1 MISKQE
7 QYSPVMVRRL
17 IAMESSDLRVFQMV
31 AREGTITKAAQK
43 LGYVQSN
50 VTARIRGLEQE
61 LGTSLFL
68 RHNRGMTLSASGK
81 TLLTYADKIIGL
93 LEEAS
98 QALTSSD
105 EPNGPLS
112 IGSTQ
117 TAAAVRLPT
126 LLSSYYGQHPKVL
139 LSLTT
144 GHSQSLME
152 KVLQYELDGAF
163 IGCECDHQ
171 ELQSFPVFNEEL
183 VIISHPAVTSIE
195 EAMTKPILVYSM
207 GCSYRAVLEKWLQ
220 ASGTAYPTIMEF
232 GTLEAIVG
240 GVSAGLG
247 ISLMPRIVVVK
258 QEADGTLRS
267 HPIPESL
274 KYMKTHF
281 ITRRD
286 SFVSSALYAFME
298 TLPRVAAD

>member
-1 MISKQE
+1 
-7 QYSPVMVRRL
+7 
-17 IAMESSDLRVFQMV
+17 MESADLRVFHMV
-31 AREGTITKAAQK
+31 AREGSITKAALR

-50 VTARIRGLEQE
+50 VTARIRNLESE
-61 LGTSLFL
+61 LGTVLFL
-68 RHNRGMTLSASGK
+68 RHNRGMTLSSSGK

-93 LEEAS
+93 LEEAT

-105 EPNGPLS
+105 EPNGPLT

-117 TAAAVRLPT
+117 TAAAVRLPA
-126 LLSSYYGQHPKVL
+126 LLASYYGQHPKVL

-144 GHSQSLME
+144 GHSQALME

-163 IGCECDHQ
+163 IGCECDHP

-183 VIISHPAVTSIE
+183 VIASHASVRSIE
-195 EAMTKPILVYSM
+195 EAVTKPILVYSA

-220 ASGTAYPTIMEF
+220 TGGLAHPTIMEF

-247 ISLMPRIVVVK
+247 ISLMPKIVVAK
-258 QEADGTLRS
+258 QEAEGSIRT
-267 HPIPESL
+267 HVIPDSI
-274 KYMKTHF
+274 KYMKTEF
-281 ITRRD
+281 ITRKD
-286 SFVSSALYAFME
+286 SFVSSALHAFIE
-298 TLPRVAAD
+298 TLPRVDSD